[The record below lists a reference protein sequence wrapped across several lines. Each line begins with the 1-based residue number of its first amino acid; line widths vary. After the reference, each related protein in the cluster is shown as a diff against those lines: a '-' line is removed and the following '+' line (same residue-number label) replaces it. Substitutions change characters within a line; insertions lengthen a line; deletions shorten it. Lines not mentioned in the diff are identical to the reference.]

1 MALIRLREL
10 NTEPY
15 VAVVASAE
23 TTPVLLAA
31 DAIEYVSVHDTRALN
46 GRRYV
51 LRIQL
56 RGEPASRYFLPTDD
70 QGSDDASSSAD
81 SILDE
86 FHVYVSNAANG
97 GAETPVSASPR
108 QPLAAEAE
116 VHTHGKKI
124 VPFGT
129 RLPERIPHALKRT
142 ALEHNTTVQE
152 LVTEIL
158 EDWLQTK
165 G

>member
-1 MALIRLREL
+1 MALIRLREIIA
-10 NTEPY
+10 EPHL
-15 VAVVASAE
+15 AVLASGD
-23 TTPVLLAA
+23 TTPALIAT
-31 DAIEYVSVHDTRALN
+31 DAIAYASIHDTRSLDEP
-46 GRRYV
+46 RYV
-51 LRIQL
+51 LKILL
-56 RGEPASRYFLPTDD
+56 RGEPSYRYFMPVDNDGIDD
-70 QGSDDASSSAD
+70 VASSTE
-81 SILDE
+81 SIVE
-86 FHVYVSNAANG
+86 AFHGYVSTTNNGAAETPAVAPTRQSNAA
-97 GAETPVSASPR
+97 ETG
-108 QPLAAEAE
+108 
-116 VHTHGKKI
+116 VHVLGKI